1 MESLAQVAPV
11 VTPLLSPYAVGQ
23 LDAQEGKLAIPELY
37 FVHHL
42 DKCEYAEG
50 YSSIAGHT
58 LTTRQ
63 FLSDADIDAEL
74 AEYQD
79 WREDAEWH
87 SRGAW

>member
-1 MESLAQVAPV
+1 MLPQVFSTVAYTFGV
-11 VTPLLSPYAVGQ
+11 E
-23 LDAQEGKLAIPELY
+23 DATTDKLCIPEMWFY
-37 FVHHL
+37 RHE
-42 DKCEYAEG
+42 DKVAYATG
-50 YSSIAGHT
+50 YESVAGPT

-63 FLSDADIDAEL
+63 FLSDADMEAEL

>member
-1 MESLAQVAPV
+1 MNTQIVSQ
-11 VTPLLSPYAVGQ
+11 SPAV
-23 LDAQEGKLAIPELY
+23 KT
-37 FVHHL
+37 
-42 DKCEYAEG
+42 
-50 YSSIAGHT
+50 SIAFQFGQEDARAGQIACPEMWFYRHEDKVAYATGYASVNGHT

-63 FLSDADIDAEL
+63 FLTDAECEAEL